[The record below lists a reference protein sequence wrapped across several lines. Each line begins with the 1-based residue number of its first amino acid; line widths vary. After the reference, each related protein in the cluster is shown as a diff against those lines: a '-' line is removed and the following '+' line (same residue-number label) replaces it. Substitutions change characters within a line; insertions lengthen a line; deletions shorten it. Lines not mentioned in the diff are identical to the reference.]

1 MGWLDD
7 ALGYESPAKKL
18 REAQD
23 KAYYAEQARI
33 KKLEEE
39 RAKLQAEQLEKQA
52 AALEV
57 AKKDETVLQSWTWT
71 QKYLQSQ
78 RQVAEGKAKEA
89 EKMKP
94 LAAAPGPADEVV
106 EKIKE
111 IAVPAAGVGL
121 IFWLLR

>member
-33 KKLEEE
+33 KKLED
-39 RAKLQAEQLEKQA
+39 EQLKKQA
-52 AALEV
+52 VALEV
-57 AKKDETVLQSWTWT
+57 AEEEQTVLQSWAWT
-71 QKYLQSQ
+71 QKYLQTQ

>member
-1 MGWLDD
+1 MGWLGD

-18 REAQD
+18 REAED

-39 RAKLQAEQLEKQA
+39 RTKLQA

-57 AKKDETVLQSWTWT
+57 AKEEQTVLESWAWT
-71 QKYLQSQ
+71 QKYLQTQ
-78 RQVAEGKAKEA
+78 RQVAEGKAKQA

-111 IAVPAAGVGL
+111 IAVPS
-121 IFWLLR
+121 